1 MVLKSSG
8 FLWFKGFLEVLMG
21 SYGFLGVFR
30 DLRDYEGLCRVAQV
44 Y

>member
-1 MVLKSSG
+1 MVLKSLG
-8 FLWFKGFLEVLMG
+8 FLTFKGFLEVLMG
-21 SYGFLGVFR
+21 SHGFFVLFR